1 LRTLCSLLIKE
12 LEDQDMREPIFDSCI
27 EEQNGEE
34 GQELSDCI
42 TSMAEPVYEQYR
54 EKGVDAIV
62 EKEIDFSI
70 VTRAMKVPKQEME
83 DDKQHKRTLFP
94 TDFNIEG

>member
-1 LRTLCSLLIKE
+1 MIKISLKSFNLRTLCSLLITE

-62 EKEIDFSI
+62 EKENDCSI
-70 VTRAMKVPKQEME
+70 ATRAMKIPK
-83 DDKQHKRTLFP
+83 
-94 TDFNIEG
+94 